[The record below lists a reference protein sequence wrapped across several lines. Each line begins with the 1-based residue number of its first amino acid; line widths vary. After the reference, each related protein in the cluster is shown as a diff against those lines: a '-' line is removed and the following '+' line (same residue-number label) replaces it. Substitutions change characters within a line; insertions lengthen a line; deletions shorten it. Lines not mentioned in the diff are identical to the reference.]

1 MSECVDSNRY
11 ERRPDSDELMDTDLR
26 ERDDFVKRLFEK
38 DEKLTTKSGQSLSSE
53 QIRDVSLRGS
63 LHDLDGCNRNRYG
76 GTYIL
81 AHTVYIYCSQLSEIL
96 PE

>member
-1 MSECVDSNRY
+1 MSESGDSNGY

-38 DEKLTTKSGQSLSSE
+38 DEKLTTKSRQSLSSKR
-53 QIRDVSLRGS
+53 IRDVSLRGS
-63 LHDLDGCNRNRYG
+63 LHDLDGWNRYG

-81 AHTVYIYCSQLSEIL
+81 AHTITY
-96 PE
+96 